1 MVDST
6 YCSAAPAKVR
16 KTRAFAHIWD
26 SLAIAVIGT
35 IEELASSRRSQMLVR
50 EQMETNFFG
59 PTNIIKAT
67 LPAMREKRTGHIMV
81 LTGISMG
88 YLQSRTDH
96 ADWIPLQSKSSRDAR
111 FRYLLRSWL
120 GSRRLL

>member
-1 MVDST
+1 MADST
-6 YCSAAPAKVR
+6 YCSAAPVKVQN
-16 KTRAFAHIWD
+16 TRVFAHTFH
-26 SLAIAVIGT
+26 SLVIAVIGT

-88 YLQSRTDH
+88 HPQSRTDY
-96 ADWIPLQSKSSRDAR
+96 ADWTLLESKSLGDAR
-111 FRYLLRSWL
+111 LRYLLRSWL
-120 GSRRLL
+120 GFGRLL